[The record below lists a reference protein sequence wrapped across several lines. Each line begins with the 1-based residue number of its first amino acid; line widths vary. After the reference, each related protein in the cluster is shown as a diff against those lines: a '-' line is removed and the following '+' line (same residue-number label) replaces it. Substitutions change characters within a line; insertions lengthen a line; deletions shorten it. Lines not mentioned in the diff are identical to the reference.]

1 MLYRNTR
8 PLVLFGLLSTT
19 VFPSFQAQAAE
30 NFNLRINGGTLGREL
45 FVPVAPGH
53 YISGTAA
60 YSSADKLFS
69 NDGKDFSQSQ
79 TVGAFTVPIAVKF
92 KQTQKNIN
100 FRYLYVSEAEIA
112 NGKLGFSAA
121 MGYVEK
127 SRNIGLTPSFPAGMG
142 AGARNNVNNQLRATE
157 AQQNTS
163 RGGITDA
170 ELGTVMTWEFEKS
183 KLAATFAVSVPTGS
197 YDAKQQLNAGNGDF
211 YTFKPSIGYGY
222 VFDNGLQL
230 GGRVLYGKNT
240 KNKDTNYKTGDFY
253 LLDAIAMYQF
263 GPVNLGLNLYQI
275 EQISRD
281 TGATVAAHGNKLKIM
296 GTGLTAAM
304 PTPIGGLEIKYIQD
318 LSGRNARQSQ
328 SISLRLSTSF

>member
-1 MLYRNTR
+1 MIYRNAQ
-8 PLVLFGLLSTT
+8 PLVLSALLSTT
-19 VFPSFQAQAAE
+19 AFISSQAHGAE

-45 FVPVAPGH
+45 FVPVASGH
-53 YISGTAA
+53 YLSGTAA
-60 YSSADKLFS
+60 YSSANKLLG

-79 TVGAFTVPIAVKF
+79 RVGAFTVPIAVKF

-100 FRYLYVSEAEIA
+100 LRYLYVSDTEIA

-127 SRNIGLTPSFPAGMG
+127 SRNVGLTPSFPAGLG
-142 AGARNNVNNQLRATE
+142 AGARTNVNNQLRATE
-157 AQQNTS
+157 ALQNTS
-163 RGGITDA
+163 RDGITDA
-170 ELGTVMTWEFEKS
+170 ELGTVMSWEFEKS

-197 YDAKQQLNAGNGDF
+197 YDANQQLNAGNGDF

-240 KNKDTNYKTGDFY
+240 RNKDTDYKSGDFY

-275 EQISRD
+275 EQLSRD
-281 TGATVAAHGNKLKIM
+281 SGISVPAHGNKLKIT
-296 GTGLTAAM
+296 GTGLTAAI
-304 PTPIGGLEIKYIQD
+304 PTPIGGLEIKYTKD

-328 SISLRLSTSF
+328 AISLRLSTSF